1 MNELREILDK
11 ETFGQIFEYEEGVP
25 VLKNYING
33 KWEYSEGETV
43 EVYSPLE
50 DKLLACVQNSTESD
64 AERAVNAAFENK
76 GRDKGFRAWP
86 GIERVEVFK
95 RVAALL
101 KEHKKALVKT
111 LVLEA
116 GKPYDN
122 AEGEINAAIHRL
134 NMALEEARKI
144 FGEYIPG
151 DWSEDTT
158 GKVSIVL
165 REPVGVVLAISPFN
179 YPVYTS
185 IAKIVPALLAG
196 NTVVAKP
203 PSTDPLAF
211 LMAVRLFDEA
221 GTPPGCLNV
230 LTAHGKVMDYLTS
243 HEHVDMITFTGS
255 TKVGQHIAKNAAMK
269 RLHLEL
275 GGKGCAIVL
284 EDADLNLA
292 ASKIISG
299 TFKYSGQRC
308 DSISR
313 ILVVDRIADVFLE
326 NFIAK
331 FDKLKFG
338 DVREGN
344 DLGPLISEDAAA
356 RVARLVKDAVNKGAK
371 MLRGTGTCHN
381 CYFTPTV
388 LDRVPLE
395 ADIAWEETFGPVAT
409 IIRVKDFNEAVEVAN
424 RSRYGLDSC
433 IFTKD
438 MYNGWS
444 AAKLLETGEVTLND
458 APAHGVGYF
467 PFGGNKASGMGRE
480 GVGYSIDE
488 MTRLKT
494 VVFNLEPAGLGK
506 TSKRYQM

>member
-1 MNELREILDK
+1 MNTLREILDK
-11 ETFGQIFEYEEGVP
+11 EIFEQICEYEEGVP
-25 VLKNYING
+25 VFKNYING
-33 KWEYSEGETV
+33 KWEPTEGGTI
-43 EVYSPLE
+43 EVYSPLD
-50 DKLLACVQNSTESD
+50 DKLLAHIQNSTESD

-95 RVAALL
+95 KVTVLL
-101 KEHKKALVKT
+101 KEYRKVLVKT
-111 LVLEA
+111 LVLDA

-122 AEGEINAAIHRL
+122 AEGEISATIRRL
-134 NMALEEARKI
+134 NMVLEEARKI
-144 FGEYIPG
+144 FGEYVPG
-151 DWSEDTT
+151 DWSEDTK

-165 REPVGVVLAISPFN
+165 KEPIGVVLAISPFN

-185 IAKIVPALLAG
+185 IAKLVPALLAG
-196 NTVVAKP
+196 NTVVVKP
-203 PSTDPLAF
+203 PSADPLAF
-211 LMAVRLFDEA
+211 LMVARLFDKA
-221 GTPPGCLNV
+221 GIPLGCLNV

-243 HEHVDMITFTGS
+243 RECVDLITFTGS
-255 TKVGQHIAKNAAMK
+255 TKVGQHIAKNAGMK

-284 EDADLNLA
+284 EDADLGLA
-292 ASKIISG
+292 VSKIISG

-313 ILVVDRIADVFLE
+313 ILVVEGIADSFLE

-344 DLGPLISEDAAA
+344 DLGPLISEDAAS
-356 RVARLVKDAVNKGAK
+356 RVALLVKDAVGKGAK
-371 MLRGTGTCHN
+371 ILRGTDTYHN
-381 CYFTPTV
+381 CYFAPTV
-388 LDRVPLE
+388 LDHVPLE

-409 IIRVKDFNEAVEVAN
+409 IIRVKDFNEAVVVAN

-433 IFTKD
+433 IFTND
-438 MYNGWS
+438 MYNGWI

-458 APAHGVGYF
+458 APAHGVGFF

-506 TSKRYQM
+506 VSKYYQI